1 MSKARIWMLL
11 RNFGIEVLIYAV
23 LVVAYFF
30 LVLEFLG
37 APLQKLFEQSL
48 ILYAFIS
55 LALIVV
61 QGVVLEA
68 VTSFLIRQLGLDRL
82 D

>member
-1 MSKARIWMLL
+1 MNRSRLRILI
-11 RNFGIEVLIYAV
+11 RNFSIEVLIYTV

-37 APLQKLFEQSL
+37 EPLQKLFDRSL

-55 LALIVV
+55 LFLIVA
-61 QGVVLEA
+61 QGVVLEF
-68 VTSFLIRQLGLDRL
+68 VTSFLISQLGLDRL